1 MKEAFIPTAM
11 SAEEMVLIY
20 KAVDTMCTAL
30 MANKHRITDPEM
42 LEDAYKYRKLKTKL
56 GQILD
61 LAEEL
66 EQHFN
71 KKESSDDV
79 SYSEREKE

>member
-1 MKEAFIPTAM
+1 MEKAFIPTAM

-20 KAVDTMCTAL
+20 QAVNTMVTAL

-42 LEDAYKYRKLKTKL
+42 LEDLYKYRKLKTKL
-56 GQILD
+56 GKILD

-71 KKESSDDV
+71 EKEASDNV

>member
-1 MKEAFIPTAM
+1 MEKAFIPTAM

-20 KAVDTMCTAL
+20 KAVDTVCTAL
-30 MANKHRITDPEM
+30 IANRHRITDPEM

-71 KKESSDDV
+71 EKESSDDV
-79 SYSEREKE
+79 AYSEREEE